1 MTEVAKTYGGALYDL
16 AVEEKNS
23 EILLEELKV
32 LSEAFEENPDF
43 VKLLKTPALKKEER
57 IAVLDQS
64 FGGKIN
70 VNVLNFIKILLEKN
84 YLNDFKGC
92 VEEFRNRFNDE
103 NNIEEVTAVTAV
115 PLSEE
120 LAGKLTEKLTK
131 LSGKKV
137 LLENRVDTSVL
148 GGVRLE
154 MNGTQYEGTV
164 QQQLESIRRKI
175 TETII

>member
-1 MTEVAKTYGGALYDL
+1 MTEVAKTYGGALYEL
-16 AVEEKNS
+16 SVEEKNS
-23 EILLEELKV
+23 EVLLEELKV
-32 LSEAFEENPDF
+32 LAEAFGENPEF

-57 IAVLDQS
+57 IAVVDQS
-64 FGGKIN
+64 FSGKIN

-84 YLNDFKGC
+84 YLDDFKGC
-92 VEEFRNRFNDE
+92 VEEFRNRFNLD

-120 LAGKLTEKLTK
+120 LAAKLIEKLEK

-137 LLENRVDTSVL
+137 LLQNRVDTSVL

-164 QQQLESIRRKI
+164 QQQLEGIRRKLN
-175 TETII
+175 ETII